1 MFNFIK
7 KLGNRIKNI
16 FNRPSYKKLYKE
28 AIKQQEK
35 TLEQVSQLKE
45 QISQMTQN
53 VSQMTEQV
61 NSLKKLNEDNQVKIN
76 DYQSKMEEYNSWRE
90 SMKFIEDIEGQDT
103 IQGIRLDVLEKLFNR
118 GDIRLGKYSTK
129 KPNRYMTT
137 NPEFLDKWYEVIEK
151 DKEGYKP
158 NYDISSQIRVINKTL
173 THAFSGQAIFESYEY
188 DDGEWQLFVL
198 EDAMNKVFVAFD
210 IEPATSDTII
220 RR

>member
-7 KLGNRIKNI
+7 KLGNRIKSI
-16 FNRPSYKKLYKE
+16 FNRPNYKKLYQE
-28 AIKQQEK
+28 AVKQQK
-35 TLEQVSQLKE
+35 QTMEQVSKLTE
-45 QISQMTQN
+45 Q

-61 NSLKKLNEDNQVKIN
+61 KSLTKLNEDNQAKME
-76 DYQSKMEEYNSWRE
+76 DYQAKMEEYNRWRA
-90 SMKFIEDIEGQDT
+90 SQKFIEDIMGQDT

-151 DKEGYKP
+151 DKEGYQPK
-158 NYDISSQIRVINKTL
+158 YDISSHIKVINKTL
-173 THAFSGQAIFESYEY
+173 THSFSGQAIFESYEY

>member
-16 FNRPSYKKLYKE
+16 FNRPNYKKLYQE
-28 AIKQQEK
+28 AVKQQK
-35 TLEQVSQLKE
+35 QTMEQVSKLAEEVK
-45 QISQMTQN
+45 
-53 VSQMTEQV
+53 
-61 NSLKKLNEDNQVKIN
+61 SLKQLNEDNQTKIGEYQSKME

-103 IQGIRLDVLEKLFNR
+103 IPGIRLDVLEKLFNR

-137 NPEFLDKWYEVIEK
+137 NPEFLDKWYEVLEK
-151 DKEGYKP
+151 DQEGYKP
-158 NYDISSQIRVINKTL
+158 KYDISSHIKVINKTL
-173 THAFSGQAIFESYEY
+173 SHSFSGQAIFESYEY

-198 EDAMNKVFVAFD
+198 EDAMNKVFIAFD
-210 IEPATSDTII
+210 ISPATVDTII

>member
-16 FNRPSYKKLYKE
+16 FNKPNYKKLYKE
-28 AIKQQEK
+28 AVKQQEK

-53 VSQMTEQV
+53 VSQMTEEIK
-61 NSLKKLNEDNQVKIN
+61 SLKQINEENQANIEK
-76 DYQSKMEEYNSWRE
+76 YNNWRE
-90 SMKFIEDIEGQDT
+90 SMHFIEDIEGQNT
-103 IQGIRLDVLEKLFNR
+103 IPGIRLDVLEKLFNR
-118 GDIRLGKYSTK
+118 GDIRLGKYSKK

-137 NPEFLDKWYEVIEK
+137 NPEFLDKWYEVLEK
-151 DKEGYKP
+151 DQEGIKP
-158 NYDISSQIRVINKTL
+158 NYDISSHVRVINKTL

-198 EDAMNKVFVAFD
+198 EDAMNKVFIAFD
-210 IEPATSDTII
+210 IEPATVDTIV

>member
-16 FNRPSYKKLYKE
+16 FNRPNYKKLYKE
-28 AIKQQEK
+28 AVKQQEK
-35 TLEQVSQLKE
+35 TMEQVSQLKE

-53 VSQMTEQV
+53 VSQMTEEIK
-61 NSLKKLNEDNQVKIN
+61 SLKQINEDNQANIEK
-76 DYQSKMEEYNSWRE
+76 YNSWRE
-90 SMKFIEDIEGQDT
+90 SMHFIEDIEGQNT
-103 IQGIRLDVLEKLFNR
+103 IPGIRLDVLEKLFNR
-118 GDIRLGKYSTK
+118 GDIRLGKYSKK

-137 NPEFLDKWYEVIEK
+137 NPEFLDKWYEVLEK
-151 DKEGYKP
+151 DQEGIKP
-158 NYDISSQIRVINKTL
+158 NYDISSHVRVINKTL

-198 EDAMNKVFVAFD
+198 EDAMNKVFIAFD
-210 IEPATSDTII
+210 IEPATVDTIV

>member
-7 KLGNRIKNI
+7 KLGSRIKNI
-16 FNRPSYKKLYKE
+16 FNRPNYKKLYKE
-28 AIKQQEK
+28 AVKQQEK

-53 VSQMTEQV
+53 VSQMTEEIK
-61 NSLKKLNEDNQVKIN
+61 SLKQINEENQANIDK
-76 DYQSKMEEYNSWRE
+76 YNNWRE
-90 SMKFIEDIEGQDT
+90 SMHFIEDIEGQNT
-103 IQGIRLDVLEKLFNR
+103 IPGIRLDVLEKLFNR
-118 GDIRLGKYSTK
+118 GDIRLGKYSKK

-137 NPEFLDKWYEVIEK
+137 NPEFLDKWYEVLEK
-151 DKEGYKP
+151 DQEGIKP
-158 NYDISSQIRVINKTL
+158 NYDISSHVRVINKTL

-198 EDAMNKVFVAFD
+198 EDAMNKVFIAFD
-210 IEPATSDTII
+210 IEPATVDTIV

>member
-1 MFNFIK
+1 MFSIFK

-61 NSLKKLNEDNQVKIN
+61 NSLKKLNEDNQAKME
-76 DYQSKMEEYNSWRE
+76 DYQAKMEEYESWKR
-90 SMKFIEDIEGQDT
+90 SKNFIEDIKGKNT
-103 IQGIRLDVLEKLFNR
+103 IQGIRLDLLEKLFNR

-129 KPNRYMTT
+129 KPNRYITT
-137 NPEFLDKWYEVIEK
+137 NPDFLDKWYEVIEK
-151 DKEGYKP
+151 DEEGYKP
-158 NYDISSQIRVINKTL
+158 NYDISSQLKVINKEL
-173 THAFSGQAIFESYEY
+173 TYYFGGQTIFESYEY

-198 EDAMNKVFVAFD
+198 EDAMNKVFIAFD